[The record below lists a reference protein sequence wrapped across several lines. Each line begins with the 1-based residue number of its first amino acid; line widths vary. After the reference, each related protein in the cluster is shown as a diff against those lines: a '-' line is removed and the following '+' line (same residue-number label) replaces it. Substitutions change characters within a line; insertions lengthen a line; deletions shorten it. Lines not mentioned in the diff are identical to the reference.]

1 MASCHSI
8 HHNQKQQDN
17 NQQQLSGNPVDT
29 GMFEFTGYTLQQN
42 PSTSSTSVISPSQ
55 RQTIR
60 IIREFPFE
68 SSLQRMSV
76 LTSDEKESDVDHV
89 TVFTKGSPEMVLSFC
104 TGMDGLNLSEVH
116 TFLRKETSVGHR
128 VLALASKQIDISA
141 KEEGIDYVQNLPRST
156 IESNMKFCGLVV
168 FENSVKPVSKD
179 TIGSLAKG
187 GLRSI
192 MATGDHLNTA
202 VSVARHVGIVEH
214 NQVVYQLKIQDDCL
228 VYETMNQIVS
238 TPDSLVSDNPWSVDE
253 QNDEMS
259 TLVMLDPDTSIK
271 YCCVL
276 TGK

>member
-8 HHNQKQQDN
+8 HHNQKQQEN

>member
-1 MASCHSI
+1 
-8 HHNQKQQDN
+8 
-17 NQQQLSGNPVDT
+17 
-29 GMFEFTGYTLQQN
+29 
-42 PSTSSTSVISPSQ
+42 
-55 RQTIR
+55 
-60 IIREFPFE
+60 
-68 SSLQRMSV
+68 MSV

-141 KEEGIDYVQNLPRST
+141 KDEGVDYVHNLPRST

-179 TIGSLAKG
+179 TIVSLTKG

-202 VSVARHVGIVEH
+202 VSVARHVGIVER
-214 NQVVYQLKIQDDCL
+214 NQVVYQLKIHDDCL
-228 VYETMNQIVS
+228 VYETMDQIVS
-238 TPDSLVSDNPWSVDE
+238 TPGSPASDNSWSVDE
-253 QNDEMS
+253 ENDEKS

>member
-8 HHNQKQQDN
+8 HHHQKQQDN

-253 QNDEMS
+253 QNDKMS